1 MNKIYNTSHVL
12 LLTAI
17 LLLTA
22 ACSSDSSND
31 VQTTN
36 NQQEISLVPT
46 VWQMMEGTRAT
57 TYGSVTDLQNE
68 GSFTCQIYKHDTN
81 TLYNPSV
88 TVTWSAPKWIFSDG
102 KHYWPAEGSL
112 DFFAYIPATKPNYIT
127 SEPTYSVQSST
138 PQASFTCANIPMTY
152 NATNPTAGQG
162 SSLQEFIWGITI
174 GQNKTNQGES
184 GVTMKFRH
192 PFARLRFQLAAS
204 HPNII
209 INSITFK
216 NLKTGGTCTLNNT
229 DIDATYYY
237 KTSEWSDLTGSSNL
251 VMTLVSKDND
261 GNFVMTDANGN
272 IIVDNAA
279 KFYSNPASVIPI
291 GGYSGVMHQYIDLLV
306 IPQTFAGEIEVNAGW
321 NDWGDSPVAHTVS
334 KTISAITW
342 QPGKTYTYT
351 FTISTDDLTVDINSY
366 TEQW

>member
-1 MNKIYNTSHVL
+1 MINKAQLLMFCSL
-12 LLTAI
+12 LLAGCSGDGDGRDVPVSETDKTEI
-17 LLLTA
+17 RLA
-22 ACSSDSSND
+22 AD
-31 VQTTN
+31 VWN
-36 NQQEISLVPT
+36 V
-46 VWQMMEGTRAT
+46 MEGTRAT
-57 TYGSVTDLQNE
+57 TIAGGTLTS
-68 GSFTCQIYKHDTN
+68 GSFTASAYVGN
-81 TLYNPSV
+81 TTTAYINSV
-88 TVTWSAPKWIFSDG
+88 QVDYVTDKWVWNDG
-102 KHYWPAEGSL
+102 KHYWPASGNL
-112 DFFAYIPATKPNYIT
+112 DFFAYMPAEKPNYIT

-152 NATNPTAGQG
+152 NATDPTAGQG

-279 KFYSNPASVIPI
+279 KFYSNPTSVIPI
-291 GGYSGVMHQYIDLLV
+291 GGYSGEMHQYVDLLV